1 MKPHAALLAAL
12 SLGGCARTVGADVA
26 AGYGATG
33 LGARVAARAALGFGE
48 TERWSLAV
56 LSARAA
62 GGIDTDGAAVGAA
75 AGPEALVHRRR
86 AAVVLGVGA
95 TVERRPGGVW
105 VPGAEAHAA
114 WLWRLRRA
122 DDPGRRV
129 ATTLV
134 GPELRV
140 EALDLDA
147 GPGVR
152 LSLGLR
158 WVWEAVDDFVSTPSA
173 PPPSPP

>member
-12 SLGGCARTVGADVA
+12 SLGGCTRTMGADVA
-26 AGYGATG
+26 AGYGTTG
-33 LGARVAARAALGFGE
+33 LGAQVAARAALGFGE

-62 GGIDTDGAAVGAA
+62 GGVDGDGVAVGAT
-75 AGPEALVHRRR
+75 AGPEALVHRRQ
-86 AAVVLGVGA
+86 AAVVVGVGA
-95 TVERRPGGVW
+95 TVERRPGGAW

-114 WLWRLRRA
+114 WLWRMRRA

-129 ATTLV
+129 TTTLV

-140 EALDLDA
+140 EALDLEA
-147 GPGVR
+147 GPGARVTM
-152 LSLGLR
+152 GLR
-158 WVWEAVDDFVSTPSA
+158 WVWEAVDDFVPAPSA
-173 PPPSPP
+173 PPP